1 MNAREQ
7 IAAILAAQLAGTE
20 APPAPPVRPRELHP
34 ATEATKRRRRA
45 RDKRAARR
53 DAVEQLTARVSRA
66 ASAAGEPFRPLARIP
81 ARTWAMARAV
91 VLDVSGRTASSA
103 LATLPAVVRHRA
115 RAHLGDT
122 RQLVTRYRAAM
133 LVGLY
138 QLARPSRAR
147 RQGRMVVAGYARGA
161 LAALL
166 RSPLD
171 GRRLSVSRCYGRA
184 MHAAPIVP
192 WLADRGL
199 LAREQPG
206 RGARGVH
213 RGPSGYALALYYL
226 DGDAQPLQFLDAPS
240 TRGRSGVTVSLA
252 ELLAR
257 PPD

>member
-7 IAAILAAQLAGTE
+7 IAAILAAHLAGEE

-34 ATEATKRRRRA
+34 ATQRTQRRRRA

-66 ASAAGEPFRPLARIP
+66 ATAAGEPIRPLARIP

-91 VLDVSGRTASSA
+91 VLDTSGRTASSA
-103 LATLPAVVRHRA
+103 IATLPAAVRHRA
-115 RAHLGDT
+115 RAHLGNT

-133 LVGLY
+133 LVSLY

-147 RQGRMVVAGYARGA
+147 RRGRMVVAGYARGA

-171 GRRLSVSRCYGRA
+171 GERLSVSRCYGRA
-184 MHAAPIVP
+184 MNAQPIVP

-199 LAREQPG
+199 LSREQPG

-213 RGPSGYALALYYL
+213 RGPSGYALSLYYL
-226 DGDAQPLQFLDAPS
+226 DGDAQPLQLLDVPA
-240 TRGRSGVTVSLA
+240 TRGRSGAAVSLSA
-252 ELLAR
+252 LLAR